1 MDDHGIVGAAA
12 DTAAGAAGGK
22 AADMISAL
30 GELDEEGVLTLASS
44 LLSAGTDK
52 LAMLRLLKEGLERV
66 GALYEKGEYFIA
78 DLIVSGS
85 IYKSVLELPGMRYEP
100 REGEPPKGRI
110 VLGTA
115 EGDVHD
121 IGKDILKGVLSAN
134 GFEIVDL
141 GTDVNAKAFVEAVRE
156 IRPDILAMSGVLT
169 IAVSSMEKTV
179 AALAE
184 AGLRDSVKV
193 IVGGMCMTQE
203 LSRAIGADA
212 YAEDPFKG
220 LSACLG
226 FVGLGSEGR
235 SDGPARVS

>member
-1 MDDHGIVGAAA
+1 MDDHVSPG
-12 DTAAGAAGGK
+12 TAERLVA
-22 AADMISAL
+22 AL
-30 GELDEEGVLTLASS
+30 GELDEEGVLSLASD
-44 LLSAGTDK
+44 LLSAGVDK
-52 LAMLRLLKEGLERV
+52 LTMLRLLKEGLEKV

-100 REGEPPKGRI
+100 KEGEPPKGRI

-141 GTDVNAKAFVEAVRE
+141 GTDVNAKAFVEAVRG
-156 IRPDILAMSGVLT
+156 RKPDILAMSGVLT
-169 IAVSSMEKTV
+169 IAVSSMERTI
-179 AALAE
+179 AALSE
-184 AGLRDSVKV
+184 AGLRNSVKV
-193 IVGGMCMTQE
+193 IVGGMCMTGE
-203 LSRAIGADA
+203 LSRAVGADA

-220 LSACLG
+220 LAACLG
-226 FVGLGSEGR
+226 FVGLGVEGR
-235 SDGPARVS
+235 ENGPARVS